1 MSHILIVATLALFP
15 FSSQSLSVGH
25 ALHIFASSLAA
36 YLAPSSVYS
45 ASLACPGAPEGG
57 WGGDRCCRL
66 FTHKTKRALF
76 LPPLRGSS
84 RIKEWSTG
92 CKICGWV
99 NTLQDILG
107 EYLLRH
113 VGDYLEDF
121 FLELKMA

>member
-1 MSHILIVATLALFP
+1 MPAF
-15 FSSQSLSVGH
+15 
-25 ALHIFASSLAA
+25 
-36 YLAPSSVYS
+36 YLQYKKGS
-45 ASLACPGAPEGG
+45 
-57 WGGDRCCRL
+57 
-66 FTHKTKRALF
+66 LF

-113 VGDYLEDF
+113 VGDYLEEIF
-121 FLELKMA
+121 FGIENGLKYENGFNAALH